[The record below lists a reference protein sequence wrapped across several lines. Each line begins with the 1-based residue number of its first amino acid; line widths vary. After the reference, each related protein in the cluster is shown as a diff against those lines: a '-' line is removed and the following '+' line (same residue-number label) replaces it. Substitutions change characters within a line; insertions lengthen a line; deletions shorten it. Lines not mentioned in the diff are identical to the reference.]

1 MKYAVTYMGVV
12 TGSFAGRD
20 DGYPQQKTALL
31 EKDADLIRF
40 ANLPELQVYTL
51 TPVPINT
58 INFLIEK
65 EKTKLQEKKK
75 QVDKEKQIALSKLN
89 STEKK
94 LLGL

>member
-1 MKYAVTYMGVV
+1 MKYVVTYMGVV

-31 EKDADLIRF
+31 EKDSDLIRF
-40 ANLPELQVYTL
+40 ENRPQLQVYTL
-51 TPVPINT
+51 TPVSSASVGS
-58 INFLIEK
+58 LILK

-75 QVDKEKQIALSKLN
+75 QLEKEKQTALSKLN

>member
-1 MKYAVTYMGVV
+1 MKYVVTYMGVV
-12 TGSFAGRD
+12 TGSLAGRD

-58 INFLIEK
+58 VNFLIEK

>member
-1 MKYAVTYMGVV
+1 MKYAVIYMGVV

-20 DGYPQQKTALL
+20 DGYPQQKTVLL
-31 EKDADLIRF
+31 NKDSDLIRF
-40 ANLPELQVYTL
+40 ENLPQLQVYTL
-51 TPVPINT
+51 TPVSNASVSSI
-58 INFLIEK
+58 ISK

-75 QVDKEKQIALSKLN
+75 QREKEKQTALAKLN